1 MALVCNEGLRGGR
14 LYRLKNP
21 ATKSQQGAICYK
33 MSGDKYIIDD
43 QHATHFITCR
53 VIRWIDI
60 FTRVE
65 YKNLI
70 VDSLNYCT
78 LHKGLHLNA
87 WVIMSNHLHLVA
99 SVKAP
104 SRLSDFLRDF
114 KKFTS
119 KAITKQITEGHES
132 RKDWLLDMFSFEARR
147 SQRAEKYKMWDDSNH
162 AIDLTHLSVSQKIN
176 YIHENPVRA
185 GYVYEPH
192 HYPYS
197 SASDYV
203 GKPGLIKNIELV

>member
-1 MALVCNEGLRGGR
+1 
-14 LYRLKNP
+14 
-21 ATKSQQGAICYK
+21 

-162 AIDLTHLSVSQKIN
+162 AVDLTHLSVSQKIS

-197 SASDYV
+197 SASDYA
-203 GKPGLIKNIELV
+203 GKPGLVKNIELV